1 MIDCGG
7 SSQHEVKIGYPEKRV
22 VGRAMSSGTQDGREL
37 GVLVE
42 GELAKE

>member
-7 SSQHEVKIGYPEKRV
+7 SSQHEVKIGNPEKRV
-22 VGRAMSSGTQDGREL
+22 VGRAMSSGTQDGEL